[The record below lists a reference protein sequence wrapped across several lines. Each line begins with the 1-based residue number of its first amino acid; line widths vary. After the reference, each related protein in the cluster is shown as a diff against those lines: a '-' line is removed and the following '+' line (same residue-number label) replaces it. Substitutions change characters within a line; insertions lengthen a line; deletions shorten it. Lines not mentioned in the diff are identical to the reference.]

1 MGAPNLALF
10 SVTVF
15 QPLLGAAVRQ
25 GHGMRTDGASRCG
38 TRSGAGERRGG
49 ERGNPSGWWL
59 VGGPW

>member
-15 QPLLGAAVRQ
+15 QSRLGAALRQ

-38 TRSGAGERRGG
+38 TRSGVDQGG
-49 ERGNPSGWWL
+49 GGIL
-59 VGGPW
+59 VGGG